1 VIPNT
6 IHNLFSF
13 DKMLTFYFTMYTI
26 SILTVSCLW
35 HPECC

>member
-1 VIPNT
+1 
-6 IHNLFSF
+6 
-13 DKMLTFYFTMYTI
+13 MYTI